1 MKNLEIVISKL
12 IILFYFLKFFTAE
25 HFKIELNIK
34 DVKSESCDVHELILC
49 WRLTFS
55 KYSENP
61 GLLIFR
67 HFDEEI

>member
-25 HFKIELNIK
+25 HLKIELNIK
-34 DVKSESCDVHELILC
+34 DVKSESCDVHELIQR
-49 WRLTFS
+49 RLTFS